1 MLNRILII
9 DDEKL
14 IRESLSHLLTGAGYQ
29 VDLAADGGQAK
40 QLFTQ
45 HSYDL
50 ALIDLRLPDCNG
62 IELLKIFKT
71 AVPDQGPMCIM
82 MTAYGSVDS
91 AVQAMKHGAYDYIN
105 KPFKSKEILLIV
117 KLALEAG
124 GLKLEVRQIIKA
136 QAKKYNINNMIAVDP
151 LMIKTFEMVKKVAAN
166 RDVSVLIQGESG
178 TGKELIAK
186 SLHYLSSRAAK
197 PFVSINCASIPG
209 NLLESELFGYERGAF
224 TDAKSR
230 KHGLL
235 EKAEGGTVFLDEIGD
250 MDPSLQA
257 KLLRV
262 LEESRFR
269 RLGSVLD
276 ITIDVRFVSA
286 TNQLLEKLIEKG
298 TFRQDLYYRLKVIDI
313 TIPPLR
319 ERKQDIEVLLKYFI
333 DHFNRKLNKQV
344 KGVSPGALS
353 LLQQYRWPGNIR
365 ELKNTIERIMILEDD
380 EIITEEYLPLEV
392 ISSSR
397 EKGKYGVFLPRE
409 YDIRQ
414 GLNFNS
420 LVKSF
425 SSYLIEEAMKIAG
438 GNKTKTASLL
448 SMDRGTLRYQIK
460 KLGIREDGFDQE

>member
-1 MLNRILII
+1 MMLNRILII

-29 VDLAADGGQAK
+29 VDLAADGAQAK

-45 HSYDL
+45 HTYDL

-71 AVPDQGPMCIM
+71 AVPDQGLMCIM

-91 AVQAMKHGAYDYIN
+91 AV
-105 KPFKSKEILLIV
+105 
-117 KLALEAG
+117 
-124 GLKLEVRQIIKA
+124 

-151 LMIKTFEMVKKVAAN
+151 LMIKTFEVVKKVAAN

-269 RLGSVLD
+269 RLGSVSD

-286 TNQLLEKLIEKG
+286 TNQILEKLIEKG
-298 TFRQDLYYRLKVIDI
+298 TFREDLYYRLKVINI

-333 DHFNRKLNKQV
+333 DHFPFAAV
-344 KGVSPGALS
+344 PVAGEYPGA
-353 LLQQYRWPGNIR
+353 
-365 ELKNTIERIMILEDD
+365 
-380 EIITEEYLPLEV
+380 
-392 ISSSR
+392 
-397 EKGKYGVFLPRE
+397 EKY
-409 YDIRQ
+409 
-414 GLNFNS
+414 
-420 LVKSF
+420 
-425 SSYLIEEAMKIAG
+425 
-438 GNKTKTASLL
+438 
-448 SMDRGTLRYQIK
+448 
-460 KLGIREDGFDQE
+460 

>member
-1 MLNRILII
+1 MLNRILIV

-14 IRESLSHLLTGAGYQ
+14 IRESLFHLLTGAGYQ

-45 HSYDL
+45 HSYAL

-71 AVPDQGPMCIM
+71 AAPDQGPMCIM

-124 GLKLEVRQIIKA
+124 GLKLEVRQIIKS
-136 QAKKYNINNMIAVDP
+136 QAKKYNIDNMIAVDP

-186 SLHYLSSRAAK
+186 SLHYLSSRASK

-262 LEESRFR
+262 LEENRFR

-298 TFRQDLYYRLKVIDI
+298 TFRRDLYYRLKVIDI

-380 EIITEEYLPLEV
+380 EIITEEYLPLEI

-414 GLNFNS
+414 GLDFNG

-460 KLGIREDGFDQE
+460 KLGIGEDGFDQE

>member
-29 VDLAADGGQAK
+29 VDLAADGDQTK

-45 HSYDL
+45 HTYDL

-124 GLKLEVRQIIKA
+124 GLKREVRQIIKT

-151 LMIKTFEMVKKVAAN
+151 LMIKTFEVVKKVAAN

-230 KHGLL
+230 KQGLL

-250 MDPSLQA
+250 MEPSLQG

-269 RLGSVLD
+269 RLGSVAD
-276 ITIDVRFVSA
+276 INIDVRFVSA
-286 TNQLLEKLIEKG
+286 TNQILEKLIEKG
-298 TFRQDLYYRLKVIDI
+298 TFREDLYYRLKVINI

-333 DHFNRKLNKQV
+333 DHFNSKLNRQV

-380 EIITEEYLPLEV
+380 EIITEEHLPLEV

-414 GLNFNS
+414 GLDFND

-438 GNKTKTASLL
+438 GNKAKTARLL

-460 KLGIREDGFDQE
+460 KLGIEEEGADEE

>member
-1 MLNRILII
+1 MSNRILII

-29 VDLAADGGQAK
+29 VEVAADGSQAR
-40 QLFTQ
+40 QLFAD
-45 HSYDL
+45 HDYAL
-50 ALIDLRLPDCNG
+50 ALIDLRLPDCSG
-62 IELLKIFKT
+62 IDLLKTFK
-71 AVPDQGPMCIM
+71 AEPEQGPMCIM

-91 AVQAMKHGAYDYIN
+91 AVQAMKHGAYDYVN

-124 GLKLEVRQIIKA
+124 QLKREVRNIVKA
-136 QAKKYNINNMIAVDP
+136 QVKQYNIDNIIAVDP
-151 LMIKTFEMVKKVAAN
+151 LMIKVLSVVKKVAAN

-186 SLHYLSSRAAK
+186 AIHYLSDRAAK

-224 TDAKSR
+224 TDAKAR
-230 KHGLL
+230 KQGLL

-262 LEESRFR
+262 LEESKFR
-269 RLGSVLD
+269 RLGSVND
-276 ITIDVRFVSA
+276 INIDVRFLSA
-286 TNQLLEKLIEKG
+286 TNQLLEKLIERG
-298 TFRQDLYYRLKVIDI
+298 SFREDLYYRLKVINI

-319 ERKQDIEVLLKYFI
+319 ERKQDVEVLLKYYI
-333 DHFNRKLNKQV
+333 DHFNSKLNKQV
-344 KGVSPGALS
+344 TGVSPGALS
-353 LLQQYRWPGNIR
+353 FLQQYPWPGNIR
-365 ELKNTIERIMILEDD
+365 ELKNAIERIMILEDGD
-380 EIITEEYLPLEV
+380 LITEEHLPLEI
-392 ISSSR
+392 ISASR
-397 EKGKYGVFLPRE
+397 EKGKFGVFLPRE

-414 GLNFNS
+414 GIDFNE

-438 GNKTKTASLL
+438 GNKAKTARLL

-460 KLGIREDGFDQE
+460 KLEIEEE

>member
-1 MLNRILII
+1 MMLNRILII

-29 VDLAADGGQAK
+29 VDLAADGAQAK

-45 HSYDL
+45 HTYDL

-124 GLKLEVRQIIKA
+124 GLKREVRQIIKT

-151 LMIKTFEMVKKVAAN
+151 LMIKTFEVVKKVAAN

-209 NLLESELFGYERGAF
+209 NLLESEL
-224 TDAKSR
+224 
-230 KHGLL
+230 
-235 EKAEGGTVFLDEIGD
+235 EIGD
-250 MDPSLQA
+250 MEPSLQA

-269 RLGSVLD
+269 RLGSVSD

-286 TNQLLEKLIEKG
+286 TNQILEKLIEKG
-298 TFRQDLYYRLKVIDI
+298 TFREDLYYRLKVINI

-333 DHFNRKLNKQV
+333 DHFNSKLFPPVGK
-344 KGVSPGALS
+344 KVSTGCSCPVS
-353 LLQQYRWPGNIR
+353 
-365 ELKNTIERIMILEDD
+365 MISARVL
-380 EIITEEYLPLEV
+380 ISMVWLNLFPV
-392 ISSSR
+392 I
-397 EKGKYGVFLPRE
+397 
-409 YDIRQ
+409 
-414 GLNFNS
+414 
-420 LVKSF
+420 
-425 SSYLIEEAMKIAG
+425 
-438 GNKTKTASLL
+438 
-448 SMDRGTLRYQIK
+448 
-460 KLGIREDGFDQE
+460 